1 MRITAGPW
9 MLATGLACLCG
20 CGSSESQAGDPGN
33 GATANL
39 QAMAPVPY
47 DPTNPYA
54 PLLDRTK
61 AAMTAGVGVD
71 LSDTFV
77 KKMIIHH
84 RGGIA
89 MAKLVLGQTPT
100 ADVRAMAEQTIA
112 KQQREI
118 ETLQSLAKD
127 GKPAPEA
134 AAAFQGPAMQMHEA
148 TRSAGGANPSETWIR
163 KMIEHHRGGVA
174 MADIVVAEGTDPS
187 VRAFA
192 RATADD
198 QRRDIARLEQML
210 GAAPKQSDVGAP
222 IRAGEPDPAG
232 TPPHA

>member
-1 MRITAGPW
+1 MRITARHW
-9 MLATGLACLCG
+9 MLAAGLAGLAG
-20 CGSSESQAGDPGN
+20 CGSSESEAGDPGN
-33 GATANL
+33 GVVANL

-54 PLLDRTK
+54 PLLDRSK
-61 AAMTAGVGVD
+61 AAMAAAVGID
-71 LSDTFV
+71 LSETFV
-77 KKMIIHH
+77 KKMIVHH

-89 MAKLVLGQTPT
+89 LAKLVLGQDPTP
-100 ADVRAMAEQTIA
+100 DVRALAEQTIA
-112 KQQREI
+112 RQQREI
-118 ETLQSLAKD
+118 ETLRSLAKD

-148 TRSAGGANPSETWIR
+148 MRSAGGANPSETWIR

-174 MADIVVAEGTDPS
+174 MAEIVAAEGTDPK

-192 RATADD
+192 KATAED

-210 GAAPKQSDVGAP
+210 GAAPGPDIGAP